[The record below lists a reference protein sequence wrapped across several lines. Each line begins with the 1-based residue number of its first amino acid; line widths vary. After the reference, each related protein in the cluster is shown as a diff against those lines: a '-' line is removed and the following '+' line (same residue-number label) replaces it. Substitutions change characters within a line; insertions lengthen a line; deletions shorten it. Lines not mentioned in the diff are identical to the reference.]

1 MQVYL
6 QVCKIQRKQYE
17 REIEKRKEDKLKAEQ
32 NRRELLKQVNFK
44 EKQRID
50 RRRLKMEEGEAM
62 RLEDELRKVDLL
74 ETLERKLNALG

>member
-1 MQVYL
+1 M